1 MALKLPMSWKWE
13 ETRPE
18 KQTICFL
25 IPNSFT
31 SWQGWDSNGLHF
43 TQVVKL
49 YMRTIFSLQASQVD
63 IRNIRKTSTLIFSPL
78 PGDYWRAPLQ
88 PLLSSL
94 ARQQCS
100 RPSSRYHVP
109 DPNFTRWKDGD
120 IWRWNDMTNIKH
132 DQTWSNMTCWD
143 MFFCQTCFHTVCI
156 SFIFHSYYIY
166 LVQFFIQPTVFQSY
180 SVSPFRPWRR
190 LHSKS
195 CTKWPAFEA
204 NWICD
209 NHLSPLDLRWCGCL
223 AIRSAKSGL
232 NPNQKP
238 HFHKFHQISSIS
250 DVISYHV
257 LNI

>member
-1 MALKLPMSWKWE
+1 MRRNTTWE
-13 ETRPE
+13 T
-18 KQTICFL
+18 
-25 IPNSFT
+25 N
-31 SWQGWDSNGLHF
+31 D
-43 TQVVKL
+43 
-49 YMRTIFSLQASQVD
+49 
-63 IRNIRKTSTLIFSPL
+63 
-78 PGDYWRAPLQ
+78 
-88 PLLSSL
+88 LLSDSEQLHKLTRLRLKWTTFHSSSQTVYEDDFQSPSISRLTSATSARHRLWSFPPYQVTTDVRLSNRFFHRLHANSAVGHRVDTMSL
-94 ARQQCS
+94 TQTL
-100 RPSSRYHVP
+100 HVE
-109 DPNFTRWKDGD
+109 RMEIYGD
-120 IWRWNDMTNIKH
+120 EMIWQTSNMIKL

-166 LVQFFIQPTVFQSY
+166 LVHFSSNLLFFQSY